1 MPTAA
6 GCYYFAHEA
15 NNHSRPPVILIHG
28 AGGNHLSW
36 PPNLR
41 RLPDQR
47 IFALDLP
54 AHGKSEGLGHHA
66 IEDYVHDVLEFIS
79 EIGIYSAI
87 LVGHSMGS
95 AVALSAAIY
104 FPERVIALGLLGSG
118 ARLRVAPALLRAA
131 SDPSTFGSAVRMIA
145 DASFSSQSSRIKELS
160 TQRMMETRPTVL
172 YGDLMACDAFD
183 AMDQLSKLSLPT
195 LIVCGSDDQMTP
207 LHYSEFLCEHI
218 ASASLEVVPNAGHM
232 VMLEQP
238 DIVSALLADFSNS
251 IPYHSGS

>member
-1 MPTAA
+1 MPTAL

-36 PPNLR
+36 PPHLR
-41 RLPDQR
+41 RLSDQR

-66 IEDYVHDVLEFIS
+66 IEDYVHDVLEFMS
-79 EIGIYSAI
+79 EIGIYSAV

-95 AVALSAAIY
+95 AVALLAAIH
-104 FPERVIALGLLGSG
+104 FPERMIALGLIGSG
-118 ARLRVAPALLRAA
+118 ARLRVGPALLRAA
-131 SDPSTFGSAVRMIA
+131 SDRSTFESAVRMINE
-145 DASFSSQSSRIKELS
+145 ASFSSQLSRIKELS
-160 TQRMMETRPTVL
+160 TQRMMETRPAVL
-172 YGDLMACDAFD
+172 YGDLVACDAFD

-207 LHYSEFLCEHI
+207 LRYSEYLHEHI
-218 ASASLEVVPNAGHM
+218 ARARLEVVPNAGHM

-238 DIVSALLADFSNS
+238 DIVSNLLADFLNS
-251 IPYHSGS
+251 IPYHSG